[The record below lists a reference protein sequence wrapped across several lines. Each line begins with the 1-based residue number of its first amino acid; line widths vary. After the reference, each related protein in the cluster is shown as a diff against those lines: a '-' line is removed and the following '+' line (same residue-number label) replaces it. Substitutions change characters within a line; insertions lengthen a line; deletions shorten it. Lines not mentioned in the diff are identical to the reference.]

1 MSVQSTRRKKED
13 STCCNHSFFFFLLHF
28 PSKVQRPLCLW
39 WYCKKNRRRCS
50 LPVFFIFFT
59 LPSSHSV
66 FWSVFPSEL
75 SNIATL
81 ASNPS
86 SLLSIEILTDWSE
99 FILAAMTSDRDVF
112 RIFFLWKTGE
122 SKDSKLSLMTILGLF
137 SWQTSGKKK
146 KTPCTYLVFICHYKL
161 ALSKS

>member
-13 STCCNHSFFFFLLHF
+13 STCCNHSFFFFFLLHF

-86 SLLSIEILTDWSE
+86 SLLSIEILTAWSE

-112 RIFFLWKTGE
+112 CIIFCKRQVSLKIPNSPWWQSLAFSHG
-122 SKDSKLSLMTILGLF
+122 KLREKR
-137 SWQTSGKKK
+137 KKHPVH
-146 KTPCTYLVFICHYKL
+146 T
-161 ALSKS
+161 